1 MQKPW
6 PEAMRRDGR
15 PLRER
20 DMREVGSV
28 SAKLPRRVRGWVEE
42 RAKTA
47 FGAKGLK
54 VLEIPPFG
62 EKILALCN
70 QA

>member
-1 MQKPW
+1 
-6 PEAMRRDGR
+6 MRGI
-15 PLRER
+15 
-20 DMREVGSV
+20 GSV

-54 VLEIPPFG
+54 VLEMPPFG
-62 EKILALCN
+62 EEILALCN